1 MQKAYLFPPGTMHE
15 LWAISF
21 LTIQLVDLVE
31 FLETEF
37 YGLPERVRRL
47 ISHFGVVR
55 FGGRLSLKTGI
66 DFTNCIYAIVWRLL
80 LEEVP
85 PEFQVQNIWDLNEC
99 GNMVESLMA
108 IAFFGPSTIAN
119 LMQHLTTQKWAH
131 QREMEAAKRFLED
144 TVLSG
149 WQKIIADKI
158 VFLETQIL
166 LVNHIC
172 RVDNPKN
179 IFSRLSNREMKRDTL
194 DQYVAH
200 FEAMRLGW
208 GSALY
213 AKPGLQH
220 IHWRCDSGGAS
231 EWVIL
236 PHPDLTEEQMSGWMR
251 NGNTLALSS
260 EPAEKFLA
268 TRTYKDERLR
278 DKR

>member
-1 MQKAYLFPPGTMHE
+1 MQTAYLFPTRTMHE

-31 FLETEF
+31 FLETKF
-37 YGLPERVRRL
+37 YKLPGRVRRL
-47 ISHFGVVR
+47 ISHFGFVR

-66 DFTNCIYAIVWRLL
+66 DFTDCIYAIVWRLL

-85 PEFQVQNIWDLNEC
+85 PEFQVQNIWGLNAC

-108 IAFFGPSTIAN
+108 IAFFGPSNMAN
-119 LMQHLTTQKWAH
+119 VMEHLTAEKWAH
-131 QREMEAAKRFLED
+131 QWEMEAAKRFLED
-144 TVLSG
+144 TVRSG

-172 RVDNPKN
+172 RKVNPKN
-179 IFSRLSNREMKRDTL
+179 IFSRLSNKGMKGDTL
-194 DQYVAH
+194 DLYVAH

-236 PHPDLTEEQMSGWMR
+236 PHPDLTEKQMSGWMR

-260 EPAEKFLA
+260 EPAERFLA
-268 TRTYKDERLR
+268 TIGLYRQ
-278 DKR
+278 